1 MSLEGEREYAYTESE
16 DDDEQEDT
24 SHEEEDEL
32 DQANQPAKEDHGKQE
47 LEDKLKTEKDVIKR
61 LMSLKGISL
70 VPGEYYNVL
79 DKKWWR
85 NWSKY
90 VGYDYNSGGSHP
102 GLINNAFLLEE
113 DGINVKRN
121 AVEDTDFVFVPKD
134 VWDKFH
140 EWYGGGPVIC
150 RKCQAVNRRTF
161 VEVRPLLL
169 RVLRSRRLKK
179 FEYIKI
185 SKVATVQEF
194 IDMAK
199 TVMTFDA
206 ENIRVFDF
214 HKGRKLKLLDNM
226 STVLAE
232 VPIIDEQDMLIEE
245 RTKAGTWPN
254 DKIYAR
260 FAGQATV
267 APTPNGLTGLLN
279 LGNTCFMAAAIQC
292 LSQTVPL
299 VDFFMSGDFRK
310 DINRDNP
317 LGQKGELA
325 EQFEETLK
333 ELWSSSTGIHEPRLL
348 KKAIEKCDA
357 RFAGYQQHDSQELLV
372 FLLDGIHE
380 DLNRIKKKPYVE
392 KVEGAG
398 LNDTE
403 IAKLSWEGHKA
414 RNDSIVVD
422 YFQGQLKSTLTCPI
436 NGRVSTTFDPF
447 MYLTVPIPVRTTRKV
462 VVKVYYMKSMQV
474 PEKFGVMV
482 EKEAKISELLTE
494 LCKLTDIHPSAVVLV
509 EVLKDTFRRR
519 FYPDNLVSE
528 ISGHFPIH
536 AHQIVP
542 SLPPPLKADNRG
554 KPPSRPPPP
563 LPAVPAAAEPP
574 AVPAAAEPPAVP
586 AAAEPPAVPAA
597 AEPPAVPAAAGPPA
611 VPAAELTA
619 APAAA
624 ELPSQDAAPAAG
636 MPTAVDTTA
645 SQAAP
650 STSSASSAVFVPSA
664 GNEVPQTTGTDSTQ
678 VDEQEAED
686 SDDEYDYSGLPEN
699 HIVHLPVLLKHSSLF
714 GTPFIISV
722 PRNISYERLYAH
734 IIERIA
740 YQLKQIPKREE
751 DSSDEEGSAPSYY
764 TIFDVLGCKLDGSDP
779 YDLRKDDE
787 SDSAPLKLKEQQP
800 LLLQWTWDYFKQYY
814 DERKEKDYYEHRSVD
829 QREEPKKANIQECL
843 KLFTK
848 EEQLGADDP
857 WYCSDCKEMR
867 QAFKRFDIWSCPPIL
882 IIHLKR
888 FSYRSGRFQIREK
901 LDHLIEFPLEG
912 LDLSEFII
920 GPKEVPP
927 IYDLYAVS
935 NHMGTMT
942 GGHYT
947 AYGRHRD
954 NNKWYR
960 FDDSNVSEVSP
971 GVVQSSYAYV
981 LFYKRKDLPWGSF
994 DKDLDKLVIDEYSEE
1009 SSDEA
1014 PTPVTVKR
1022 EPQVSQPTST
1032 TTDADAGNPFAD
1044 ATPTQPATLPP
1055 TSPADSGNPFEE
1067 PQPTP
1072 EQPPSTEQNPTN
1084 QPTQPSNDPATSAQ

>member
-1 MSLEGEREYAYTESE
+1 MSMDGEREQAYTESE
-16 DDDEQEDT
+16 DEDEQED
-24 SHEEEDEL
+24 SSQEEEDEL
-32 DQANQPAKEDHGKQE
+32 DLPIQDLEKQE
-47 LEDKLKTEKDVIKR
+47 LEAKLKTEKDVIKR
-61 LMSLKGISL
+61 LMSLKGVSL
-70 VPGEYYNVL
+70 IPGEYYNVL

-85 NWSKY
+85 NWTKY
-90 VGYDYNSGGSHP
+90 VGYDYYSGGSHP
-102 GLINNAFLLEE
+102 GTINNASLLEE
-113 DGINVKRN
+113 DGFNVKRN
-121 AVEDTDFVFVPKD
+121 AVEETDYVFVPKD
-134 VWDKFH
+134 VWDKLH

-150 RKCQAVNRRTF
+150 RKCQSVNRRTF

-185 SKVATVQEF
+185 SKVATVKEF
-194 IDMAK
+194 IEMAK
-199 TVMTFDA
+199 TVMTFDP

-245 RTKAGTWPN
+245 KTKVGTWPN

-260 FAGQATV
+260 FAGQSSV
-267 APTPNGLTGLLN
+267 ALTPPGLTGLLN

-325 EQFEETLK
+325 EQFEDTLK
-333 ELWSSSTGIHEPRLL
+333 ELWSQSTGIHEPRLL

-357 RFAGYQQHDSQELLV
+357 RFTGYQQHDSQELLV

-447 MYLTVPIPVRTTRKV
+447 MYLTVPIPIRTTRKV
-462 VVKVYYMKSMQV
+462 IVKVYYMESMKL

-482 EKEAKISELLTE
+482 EKDGKISDLLTE
-494 LCKLTDIHPSAVVLV
+494 LSKLADLESSALVLV

-519 FYPDNLVSE
+519 FYPDNLVSD
-528 ISGHFPIH
+528 ITGHFPIH

-542 SLPPPLKADNRG
+542 SIPPPLKADNRG

-563 LPAVPAAAEPP
+563 LPAVPAAADLPSVPAGTELP
-574 AVPAAAEPPAVP
+574 AVPAAV
-586 AAAEPPAVPAA
+586 
-597 AEPPAVPAAAGPPA
+597 
-611 VPAAELTA
+611 
-619 APAAA
+619 
-624 ELPSQDAAPAAG
+624 ELPSPSTPAGVIQDPPIG
-636 MPTAVDTTA
+636 QSVVIPPAVDTTA
-645 SQAAP
+645 PQAAP
-650 STSSASSAVFVPSA
+650 PINLPSPDVFIPSA
-664 GNEVPQTTGTDSTQ
+664 GNEVPQTTGKDSINI
-678 VDEQEAED
+678 DEQVTEDD

-722 PRNISYERLYAH
+722 PRNISYERLYGH

-740 YQLKQIPKREE
+740 YQLKTIPKREE
-751 DSSDEEGSAPSYY
+751 DSSDEEGESPSYF
-764 TIFDVLGCKLDGSDP
+764 TIFDVLGCKLDGSEP
-779 YDLRKDDE
+779 YDLRNDDE

-800 LLLQWTWDYFKQYY
+800 LLLQWTWDYFKQYF
-814 DERKEKDYYEHRSVD
+814 DEKKEKEYYENKSVD
-829 QREEPKKANIQECL
+829 QREESKKATIQECL

-848 EEQLGADDP
+848 EEQLGVDDP
-857 WYCSDCKEMR
+857 WYCSDCQEMR

-888 FSYRSGRFQIREK
+888 FSYRTGRFQIREK
-901 LDHLIEFPLEG
+901 LDQLIEFPLEG

-981 LFYKRKDLPWGSF
+981 LFYKRKDLSWGSF
-994 DKDLDKLVIDEYSEE
+994 DKSMDKIVIDEYSEE

-1014 PTPVTVKR
+1014 PTPVTIKR
-1022 EPQVSQPTST
+1022 ESQVSQPTST
-1032 TTDADAGNPFAD
+1032 TPDADAGNPFANV
-1044 ATPTQPATLPP
+1044 TPTPDQPSTLTVSTTPNED
-1055 TSPADSGNPFEE
+1055 AGNPFAD
-1067 PQPTP
+1067 PQPP
-1072 EQPPSTEQNPTN
+1072 AEVPSTAQEATS
-1084 QPTQPSNDPATSAQ
+1084 QPTQGASSPRAPPQ